1 MAFIHKATVY
11 FIDPTEEFE
20 TVKDI
25 AEEMRNYDNLPN
37 MKIGVNYGT
46 KEFEWDDNVV
56 VNRLDCTPKQA
67 EQFFQTVPAKK
78 IIPTFWYRVI
88 LTDSGVEDVKF
99 LPSYKEAHC
108 QKVYESSTM
117 SALDGSSKSIYYIDV
132 EAEGPNQ
139 AEEIAK
145 NKVLDYIK
153 NKAEQSLN
161 NLRKR
166 YFN

>member
-1 MAFIHKATVY
+1 MAYIHKATVY
-11 FIDPTEEFE
+11 FIDPNEEFGS
-20 TVKDI
+20 TKAI
-25 AEEMRNYDNLPN
+25 AEEMRNYDHLPY
-37 MKIGVNYGT
+37 MKIGQSET
-46 KEFEWDDNVV
+46 KDFDWDDSVI
-56 VNRLDCTPKQA
+56 VNRGDCTGDQV

-78 IIPTFWYRVI
+78 VIPTFWYRLM
-88 LTDSGVEDVKF
+88 LTDSGVENVKF
-99 LPSYKEAHC
+99 LFSYKEAYY
-108 QKVYESSTM
+108 QKVYESSIM
-117 SALDGSSKSIYYIDV
+117 SALDGSSKPIYYVDV